1 MMFSWTKPTSQMLG
15 RFQPWHDGH
24 QELFKKAYEITGQ
37 VCIMVR
43 IMDMDKNNPFSFDY
57 ISEKIVNSLKKDKF
71 TYGENYDIIR
81 VPNIINISYGRDVGY
96 TFTEHDLGEDIHNI
110 SATEIRNKME
120 KENIVAK

>member
-1 MMFSWTKPTSQMLG
+1 MLG

-96 TFTEHDLGEDIHNI
+96 TFTEHDLGKDIHNI

>member
-1 MMFSWTKPTSQMLG
+1 MFSWTKPTSQMLG